1 MTSSREYSSL
11 ESPAKGTYLA
21 LNREFFSRG
30 AETRGGREG
39 RCQGATGCFGID
51 REQVFGEQG
60 FVLNETCPIGDRAR
74 ECRGCTHHG
83 DRPARECY
91 PPPRERRRSPCG
103 AARGRQRRAH
113 AGRSTWSSW
122 RAGGATYAGGR
133 EGGGEGGHVVLSA
146 VEGDTRWLDRRSGEE
161 RDSFRLQDS
170 AMAGT
175 DASASGRGGRGG
187 RAIRENLFK
196 EQIR

>member
-60 FVLNETCPIGDRAR
+60 FVLNETCPGDRAR
-74 ECRGCTHHG
+74 ERRGCTHHG

-103 AARGRQRRAH
+103 GLLTRAPAAGTRWEIDLELMARAVGPRTP
-113 AGRSTWSSW
+113 AGAR
-122 RAGGATYAGGR
+122 
-133 EGGGEGGHVVLSA
+133 GGEGGHVVLSA
-146 VEGDTRWLDRRSGEE
+146 VEGDTRWLDPKKWRRARLFPTSRQ
-161 RDSFRLQDS
+161 RDGWYR
-170 AMAGT
+170 
-175 DASASGRGGRGG
+175 RVR
-187 RAIRENLFK
+187 K
-196 EQIR
+196 

>member
-60 FVLNETCPIGDRAR
+60 FVLNETCPKGSSEGTSGVYAPRRPACSRMLPFAAR
-74 ECRGCTHHG
+74 TATFTLRGCTWA
-83 DRPARECY
+83 PA
-91 PPPRERRRSPCG
+91 
-103 AARGRQRRAH
+103 
-113 AGRSTWSSW
+113 AG
-122 RAGGATYAGGR
+122 
-133 EGGGEGGHVVLSA
+133 
-146 VEGDTRWLDRRSGEE
+146 TRWEIDLELMARAVGPRTPAGAKGVV
-161 RDSFRLQDS
+161 RA
-170 AMAGT
+170 AMWC
-175 DASASGRGGRGG
+175 
-187 RAIRENLFK
+187 
-196 EQIR
+196 